1 MKIIYFFII
10 VVLIVFLIAFFTS
23 DVLSTTSY
31 SLKRDGCC
39 LLKNVL
45 DKKDIEVLLQ
55 DCNHSHYK
63 HAKEYVIS
71 HTSILKRIQKHLSSD
86 YNFQDYIV
94 VIKKSAI
101 HTCHRDYNGSL
112 FNDGQ
117 KHPSYTVLIYLE
129 EMEKCLGV
137 IPKSHKSKYSYGLNL
152 TNQVEHVVCQKG
164 DVLLFDAN
172 LIHVG
177 ALNEKED
184 NVRIQMK
191 ITHKNDVNILNY
203 YEDYNKVLNEPNN
216 LPKHIIKLQR
226 NLSCIFPYISTLT
239 QSLTQ
244 SDIKQRTNIQ
254 GPISKVFSKLFY
266 GNSNFYNLKNAF

>member
-1 MKIIYFFII
+1 MKIYILFVI
-10 VVLIVFLIAFFTS
+10 VLVVSSLFTV
-23 DVLSTTSY
+23 DVLTTKPY

-45 DKKDIEVLLQ
+45 SKEDINILIQ
-55 DCNHSHYK
+55 NCKHSHYK
-63 HAKEYVIS
+63 QAKEYVIA
-71 HTSILKRIQKHLSSD
+71 HKSILKRIQKYVSTD

-94 VIKKSAI
+94 IIQKSAI

-112 FNDGQ
+112 FNEGQ

-137 IPKSHKSKYSYGLNL
+137 IPKSHKSKYSYSLNL
-152 TNQVEHVVCQKG
+152 TNKVEHVVCKKG

-191 ITHKNDVNILNY
+191 ITHKDDIDVLDY
-203 YEDYNKVLNEPNN
+203 YEEYNKVLNEPNH
-216 LPKHIIKLQR
+216 LPKQIVKLQR
-226 NLSCIFPYISTLT
+226 DLSCMFPYISTLT
-239 QSLTQ
+239 QTDAMKQSAKNTQ
-244 SDIKQRTNIQ
+244 GS
-254 GPISKVFSKLFY
+254 ISKLFSYVFY
-266 GNSNFYNLKNAF
+266 GNSEFYNLKNAF